1 MDVPQDSLHL
11 GMKAELKKAMDD
23 FAILDYVDQMDQ
35 FINKLS
41 KEVGVPLANLDS
53 KVNEA
58 KAQRKIDLKNPEI
71 REVLAKRITLDNWL
85 YNTLISGN

>member
-1 MDVPQDSLHL
+1 
-11 GMKAELKKAMDD
+11 
-23 FAILDYVDQMDQ
+23 MDQ